1 MLAGRPAFQV
11 YLAAKAARLNS
22 PIVANAE
29 TIRDVSFDAKLLATR
44 LVRIEASPFNSRI
57 SNAEITPC
65 ATIPPL

>member
-44 LVRIEASPFNSRI
+44 LVRIEV
-57 SNAEITPC
+57 
-65 ATIPPL
+65 PPWELRVIR